1 MNANLLAIDNMLAG
15 TTGPASVAS
24 KPDASRKGTQFSP
37 IPDDK
42 RPKVNAPERTTTDNA
57 PTDTQK
63 EVISKPRQ
71 DFRQALRKKTK
82 PKGPRKTQNGAES
95 KEQVNAPKTAEQ
107 ASVVRSWL
115 AQHLVPVEHS
125 EEGAATRVE
134 AKAGHKPA
142 QLSVN
147 SRTEKSPPVTGQAAK
162 SAEIKLLLT
171 TDKGQLGLKTVLP
184 ETSKGQRGLKT
195 VLPNMSKSMPV
206 AKTQPGI
213 GKSADKIPISDET
226 VVDTKVLIDSV
237 NAKELMP
244 EVSANAG
251 SKMNI
256 AGKELPITDSSVV
269 ADAPKTPVSS
279 TKDLMSQILVDSNGK
294 TTPADGKTATV
305 DAGLPVAQAKP
316 AQVQPQFVGVDPEKA
331 VPTAETDTEA
341 VGPQTLADKLGPK
354 GKESVHAKNDL
365 PNAPT
370 VQKLYAAEVQAPTGQ
385 AEGLG
390 SSSSDNGPHSNLE
403 QMFSHD
409 NPQIPI
415 AEQSPIS
422 AENGKTANLPEQ
434 AWPGDVSANIGKQI
448 LESVH
453 SSLSQQ
459 TGDKQITVH
468 LHPPELGKVFIRF
481 QEQDAQITGI
491 LEVSKTQT
499 RLEIEQAL
507 PQITRNLADSGIQ
520 VRRLEVVLSEG
531 EQSAQQTLKDP
542 LLQDGSFQQHSSAN
556 SGPSGNDH
564 ETTGANH
571 GLTSDSGYQNIAELP
586 EMLVTD
592 NSIDMLA

>member
-15 TTGPASVAS
+15 TTGPASVVS
-24 KPDASRKGTQFSP
+24 KPDASRKGTQSSP
-37 IPDDK
+37 IRDDK
-42 RPKVNAPERTTTDNA
+42 RPKVNAPERITTDNA

-63 EVISKPRQ
+63 EVTNKPRQ
-71 DFRQALRKKTK
+71 EFSQALRKKAK
-82 PKGPRKTQNGAES
+82 PKGPRKAQHGTES
-95 KEQVNAPKTAEQ
+95 KEPIKASKTAEQ
-107 ASVVRSWL
+107 PNVVRSWL
-115 AQHLVPVEHS
+115 AQHLALAEHS
-125 EEGAATRVE
+125 KEGAATRVE

-147 SRTEKSPPVTGQAAK
+147 SRIEKSPPVTGQAAK

-195 VLPNMSKSMPV
+195 VLPNISKSTST
-206 AKTQPGI
+206 AKTQPAI
-213 GKSADKIPISDET
+213 GKSTDKIPVSDET
-226 VVDTKVLIDSV
+226 VVDTKALTDSG
-237 NAKELMP
+237 NAKELLP
-244 EVSANAG
+244 EVPADAG
-251 SKMNI
+251 SKMTPTDKKP
-256 AGKELPITDSSVV
+256 AADSSAV
-269 ADAPKTPVSS
+269 ADAPKAPVSS
-279 TKDLMSQILVDSNGK
+279 TKDLMFETPVDGTGK
-294 TTPADGKTATV
+294 TATAGGKPATV
-305 DAGLPVAQAKP
+305 DAGLPVVQARP
-316 AQVQPQFVGVDPEKA
+316 SQAQPQLVGVDPEKA
-331 VPTAETDTEA
+331 VPAAETDTKA
-341 VGPQTLADKLGPK
+341 VGPQTLSDTLGPK
-354 GKESVHAKNDL
+354 GKESVHAKSNL

-370 VQKLYAAEVQAPTGQ
+370 VQKLYAAEVQAPAGQ

-390 SSSSDNGPHSNLE
+390 SSSSDNGPHSNLG

-422 AENGKTANLPEQ
+422 AESAKTTNLPEQ
-434 AWPGDVSANIGKQI
+434 AWSGDVSANIGKQI

-468 LHPPELGKVFIRF
+468 LHPPELGKVFIKF

-520 VRRLEVVLSEG
+520 VKRLEVVLSEG

-564 ETTGANH
+564 ETAGTNH
-571 GLTSDSGYQNIAELP
+571 GPASDSSYQNIAGLQ

-592 NSIDMLA
+592 NSINMLA